1 MTTLKA
7 VLLYIA
13 ELGSGTILALLISW
27 VAFAIGGGF
36 LGLVYL
42 LLFAW

>member
-27 VAFAIGGGF
+27 VALAIGGGF

-42 LLFAW
+42 LLFA